1 MILLRSGLFGIG
13 GLLLAFSL
21 VLFGGGIS
29 SAQDATPPD
38 ATAPH
43 PVHVHEGTCD
53 NLDPA
58 PLFPLNDV
66 TAPDPADAVQSSSG
80 APVAIETST
89 TTIDATLV
97 DLAGGERAIN
107 VHESVDNIGNYIACG
122 DIGGAIVPGADAGQG
137 AHLAIGLREL
147 NDSGYAG
154 VAVLREVDTQTEV
167 TIYLAAGLA
176 GSATTATDAAPADH
190 ASHGD
195 ATAGIAVDIKDF
207 AYSPDPVTV
216 AVGERI
222 TWTNQDSAP
231 HTATGQDRD
240 SLQSGTLNLG
250 DSFTQTFDVAGS
262 YEYGCEFHPNMKGTV
277 IVQ

>member
-1 MILLRSGLFGIG
+1 MVLLRSGLFGIG
-13 GLLLAFSL
+13 GLLLALSL

-66 TAPDPADAVQSSSG
+66 TSPDPADAVQSSGG
-80 APVAIETST
+80 APVAVETST
-89 TTIDATLV
+89 TTIDATLA

-107 VHESVDNIGNYIACG
+107 VHESADNIGNYIACG
-122 DIGGAIVPGADAGQG
+122 DIGGAIVPGADADQST
-137 AHLAIGLREL
+137 HLAIGLREL

-167 TIYLAAGLA
+167 TIYLAQGLA
-176 GSATTATDAAPADH
+176 GDATGSESDSADH

-195 ATAGIAVDIKDF
+195 ASAGIAVDIKDF

-216 AVGERI
+216 AVGDRI

-231 HTATGQDRD
+231 HTATAQDREA
-240 SLQSGTLNLG
+240 LQSGTLNQG
-250 DSFTQTFDVAGS
+250 YIYTETFEVAGT
-262 YEYGCEFHPNMKGTV
+262 YEYVCEFHPNMAGTV